1 MAQMHTTIQL
11 ELEGSKKSWLDLFNT
26 AGMRRRVLITT
37 MLGLFT
43 QWSGNTL
50 IS

>member
-1 MAQMHTTIQL
+1 MAQMQTTIRI
-11 ELEGSKKSWLDLFNT
+11 ELESAKKSWLDIFKT
-26 AGMRRRVLITT
+26 AGMRRRLLITT